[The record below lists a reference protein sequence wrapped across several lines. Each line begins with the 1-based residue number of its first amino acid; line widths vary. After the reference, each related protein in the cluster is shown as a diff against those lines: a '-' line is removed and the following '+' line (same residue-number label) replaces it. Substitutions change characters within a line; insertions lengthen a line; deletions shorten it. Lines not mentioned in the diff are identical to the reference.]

1 MIDEIQ
7 PIQEI
12 KYVPYTK
19 AQFTAKN
26 AVISLA
32 CIPEWEGGASN
43 YSNGL
48 EDVNG
53 IIWMEILPED
63 LYQEFFSEA
72 ERLTAKVRSEIVLP
86 INEGI

>member
-1 MIDEIQ
+1 MIEIIE

-19 AQFTAKN
+19 AQFIAKN

-32 CIPEWEGGASN
+32 CIPDWEGGASN

-48 EDVNG
+48 EDIHG
-53 IIWMEILPED
+53 IIWMEILPEEM
-63 LYQEFFSEA
+63 YQEYFSEA

-86 INEGI
+86 KINNI

>member
-1 MIDEIQ
+1 MEHITE

-19 AQFTAKN
+19 AQFIAKN
-26 AVISLA
+26 KLISAA

-48 EDVNG
+48 EDIHG
-53 IIWMEILPED
+53 IIWMEILPEEM
-63 LYQEFFSEA
+63 YQEYFSEA
-72 ERLTAKVRSEIVLP
+72 ERLTSKIRSEIFLP
-86 INEGI
+86 INEGL